1 MFWKTTFDHHFVVLT
16 KKDEKTRY
24 RKALGGRPAT
34 VERDRRAGE
43 ITRVVPA
50 QPQDQGRHL
59 FGFDEP
65 LDGGTAEEHLVED
78 RVGGDPPRFRLR
90 LDLVGDEVGAN
101 VAGVDAVAGD
111 TGGSAFA
118 GGDLGQ
124 SLQDVL
130 RRDVGRFVGAGDQ
143 PV

>member
-101 VAGVDAVAGD
+101 VAGDRKSTRLNSSHVKISYAV
-111 TGGSAFA
+111 FC
-118 GGDLGQ
+118 L
-124 SLQDVL
+124 
-130 RRDVGRFVGAGDQ
+130 
-143 PV
+143 